1 MSVLTLM
8 PQDTELD
15 VHVEQQTDLTGST
28 ATAVFDSPQRTRR
41 YILTRIW
48 DPTVAPLVFLMLNP
62 STANALTDD
71 PTIRRLAG
79 LNGFARRE
87 KAGGVVVVNL
97 FSLCS
102 PHPKDLHTHPDPVGP
117 YGDAFIRRA
126 STMGDRVVVAWGA
139 FPVAVDRG
147 RQVVSELRR
156 RGVRLACLGTTSAGQ
171 PRHPLYLSSGQ
182 PLEPFGDVA

>member
-1 MSVLTLM
+1 MTLM
-8 PQDTELD
+8 PSTSELD
-15 VHVEQQTDLTGST
+15 VHVEQQTDLAGSV

-41 YILTRIW
+41 YLLTRIW
-48 DPTVAPLVFLMLNP
+48 DPAVTPLVFMMLNP

-79 LNGFARRE
+79 PRGFARRE

-102 PHPKDLHTHPDPVGP
+102 PHPKDLLTHPDPVGP

-126 STMGDRVVVAWGA
+126 SSSGDGMVVAWGA
-139 FPVAVDRG
+139 FPVAADRG
-147 RQVVSELRR
+147 RQVVARLRE
-156 RGVRLACLGTTSAGQ
+156 RGVRLSCLGTTSSGQ